1 MNNWT
6 YYIDFLI
13 DHLFITHTSTHSQ
26 CEVKW
31 QNMVSKFPGIVEQSH
46 IDMSGE
52 DWKDFVAK
60 FIRDVWEDMDE
71 ARVEKKYFQNTMA
84 EMQKSIDFSL
94 TQMKAAWDELK
105 PLKESMGDLSKEVKK
120 VRCIL

>member
-1 MNNWT
+1 
-6 YYIDFLI
+6 
-13 DHLFITHTSTHSQ
+13 
-26 CEVKW
+26 
-31 QNMVSKFPGIVEQSH
+31 MVSKFPGIVEQSH

-94 TQMKAAWDELK
+94 TQMKAA
-105 PLKESMGDLSKEVKK
+105 
-120 VRCIL
+120 